1 LYLLIVVVHTLRMA
15 EHTTVAKAY
24 EDTKEV
30 GALTG
35 RTSFEHAKS
44 YNTSEK
50 TIVQQALSGLE
61 SYRLFRPVRHRFQRR
76 RIIAQF
82 PFQYL
87 TADLADMAKLKYTN
101 SHYTFLLVTV
111 DIFTKMCYLK
121 PLKNKSGPV
130 VAQALREIFTPL
142 DIKPNETHFWVDKGK
157 EFYNQNVKS
166 VMKDFGIQ
174 MYSTESAIK
183 ASVSENKIRQ
193 IKRIFERIYFV
204 TKKNAWLPFVETVQN
219 SLNNMYHSAIKM
231 RPVEAASHRSEVF
244 NNLYSDLA
252 LMKHKKPAFNVG
264 DRVLLAREKGIFE
277 KGYRKAYY
285 QRPFVVIKVKDTLPV
300 PTFVLENLSGEEHP
314 GSFYAEQL
322 QNVPHNGVGE

>member
-1 LYLLIVVVHTLRMA
+1 LNLLIVVVHTLRMA
-15 EHTTVAKAY
+15 EHSTVAKSY
-24 EDTKEV
+24 EDITKV

-35 RTSFEHAKS
+35 RTSFTKS
-44 YNTSEK
+44 YNASDK
-50 TIVQQALSGLE
+50 KIVEQALSGLE
-61 SYRLFRPVRHRFQRR
+61 SHRLFRPVRHRFQRR

-87 TADLADMAKLKYTN
+87 TADLADMGTKLKYTN

-111 DIFTKMCYLK
+111 DIFTKMCWLK

-142 DIKPNETHFWVDKGK
+142 DLKPNETYFWVDKGK

-166 VMKDFGIQ
+166 VMKEFGIQ
-174 MYSTESAIK
+174 MYSTESSIK

-193 IKRIFERIYFV
+193 IKRIFERIYFL
-204 TKKNAWLPFVETVQN
+204 TKKNAWLPYVDTVQT

-231 RPVEAASHRSEVF
+231 KPIEAASHTSEVF

-252 LMKHKKPAFNVG
+252 LMKHKKPAFSVG

-285 QRPFVVIKVKDTLPV
+285 QRPFIVIKVKETLPV
-300 PTFVLENLSGEEHP
+300 PTFVLGNLSGEEHP

-322 QNVPHNGVGE
+322 QNVPHDGVGQ